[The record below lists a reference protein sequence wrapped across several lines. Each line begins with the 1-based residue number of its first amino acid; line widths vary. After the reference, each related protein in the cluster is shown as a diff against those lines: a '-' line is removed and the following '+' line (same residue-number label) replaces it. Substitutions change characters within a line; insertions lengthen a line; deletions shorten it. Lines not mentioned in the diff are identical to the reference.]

1 MTRSS
6 VVLPTP
12 LDPMSPVNSPGRISK
27 ETSSSTVAT
36 REGDAHP
43 VDLGG
48 PGRIAHRCSVEV
60 PCSTA
65 AWIAATSASIQDW

>member
-27 ETSSSTVAT
+27 ETSSSTRWPPKET
-36 REGDAHP
+36 DTPSTWRSRRD
-43 VDLGG
+43 
-48 PGRIAHRCSVEV
+48 AHRCSVDV
-60 PCSTA
+60 SCSTA
-65 AWIAATSASIQDW
+65 AWMAATSASIHDW